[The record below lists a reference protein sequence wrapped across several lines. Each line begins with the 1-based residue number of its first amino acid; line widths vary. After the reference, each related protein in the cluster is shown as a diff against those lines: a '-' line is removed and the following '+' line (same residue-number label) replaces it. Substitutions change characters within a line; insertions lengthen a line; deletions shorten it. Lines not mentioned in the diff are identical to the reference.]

1 MERYEV
7 ELIEQYDKLNLYSI
21 RIDGHEYTEFEEF
34 VLRFSD
40 NDEYKEDLD
49 IVLSWLDN
57 IIRRGALERF
67 FRPEYRYGSGI
78 SAIPIETSKIRLY
91 CVRISNKILILGNGG
106 IKDAD
111 KWQDS
116 PLLSS
121 IVNRLVDTERFI
133 QSRKHSG
140 KICINES
147 GELIG
152 NLKFTRNDDETK

>member
-1 MERYEV
+1 MRCFYHERKIPYLHRVLTLKLRMERYEV

-57 IIRRGALERF
+57 IIRRGALERY

-78 SAIPIETSKIRLY
+78 SAIPIET
-91 CVRISNKILILGNGG
+91 
-106 IKDAD
+106 A
-111 KWQDS
+111 
-116 PLLSS
+116 
-121 IVNRLVDTERFI
+121 RFV
-133 QSRKHSG
+133 
-140 KICINES
+140 
-147 GELIG
+147 
-152 NLKFTRNDDETK
+152 FTVSEFRTRFLF

>member
-57 IIRRGALERF
+57 IIRREALERY

-91 CVRISNKILILGNGG
+91 CVRISNKILIL
-106 IKDAD
+106 DFH
-111 KWQDS
+111 
-116 PLLSS
+116 
-121 IVNRLVDTERFI
+121 RLDLT
-133 QSRKHSG
+133 
-140 KICINES
+140 
-147 GELIG
+147 
-152 NLKFTRNDDETK
+152 D

>member
-1 MERYEV
+1 M
-7 ELIEQYDKLNLYSI
+7 
-21 RIDGHEYTEFEEF
+21 
-34 VLRFSD
+34 
-40 NDEYKEDLD
+40 D

-57 IIRRGALERF
+57 IIRRGALERY

-78 SAIPIETSKIRLY
+78 SAIPIETS
-91 CVRISNKILILGNGG
+91 
-106 IKDAD
+106 
-111 KWQDS
+111 
-116 PLLSS
+116 
-121 IVNRLVDTERFI
+121 RLVDTERFI

>member
-57 IIRRGALERF
+57 IIRRGKWY
-67 FRPEYRYGSGI
+67 FRYTNR
-78 SAIPIETSKIRLY
+78 
-91 CVRISNKILILGNGG
+91 
-106 IKDAD
+106 D
-111 KWQDS
+111 KQDS
-116 PLLSS
+116 SLLCQNFEQDSY
-121 IVNRLVDTERFI
+121 F
-133 QSRKHSG
+133 RKW
-140 KICINES
+140 
-147 GELIG
+147 
-152 NLKFTRNDDETK
+152 RNKRR

>member
-57 IIRRGALERF
+57 IIRRGALERY

-78 SAIPIETSKIRLY
+78 S
-91 CVRISNKILILGNGG
+91 
-106 IKDAD
+106 D
-111 KWQDS
+111 KQDS
-116 PLLSS
+116 SLLCQNFEQDSY
-121 IVNRLVDTERFI
+121 F
-133 QSRKHSG
+133 RKW
-140 KICINES
+140 
-147 GELIG
+147 
-152 NLKFTRNDDETK
+152 RNKRR

>member
-57 IIRRGALERF
+57 IIRRGALERY

-91 CVRISNKILILGNGG
+91 CVRISNKILILG

>member
-40 NDEYKEDLD
+40 EEYKEDLD

-57 IIRRGALERF
+57 IIRRGALERY

-78 SAIPIETSKIRLY
+78 SAIPIETNRLRLY
-91 CVRISNKILILGNGG
+91 CVRISKKILIVGNGG

-111 KWQDS
+111 KWQNS

-121 IVNRLVDTERFI
+121 IVNRLIDTERFI
-133 QSRKHSG
+133 QSRKRNDT
-140 KICINES
+140 IWINERS
-147 GELIG
+147 
-152 NLKFTRNDDETK
+152 NDD

>member
-57 IIRRGALERF
+57 IIVEGRWKGIFALNIDMEVVF
-67 FRPEYRYGSGI
+67 P
-78 SAIPIETSKIRLY
+78 LY
-91 CVRISNKILILGNGG
+91 
-106 IKDAD
+106 
-111 KWQDS
+111 Q
-116 PLLSS
+116 
-121 IVNRLVDTERFI
+121 
-133 QSRKHSG
+133 
-140 KICINES
+140 
-147 GELIG
+147 
-152 NLKFTRNDDETK
+152 

>member
-40 NDEYKEDLD
+40 DEYKEDLD

-57 IIRRGALERF
+57 IICRGALERY

-78 SAIPIETSKIRLY
+78 SAIPIETNRLRLY
-91 CVRISNKILILGNGG
+91 CVRISKKILIVGNGG

-111 KWQDS
+111 KWQNS
-116 PLLSS
+116 PLLSPV
-121 IVNRLVDTERFI
+121 VNRLIDTERFI
-133 QSRKHSG
+133 RSRERDG
-140 KICINES
+140 TIWVNES
-147 GELIG
+147 GELMG
-152 NLKFTRNDDETK
+152 NLKFTRRNDETK

>member
-57 IIRRGALERF
+57 IIRRGALERY

-78 SAIPIETSKIRLY
+78 SAIPI
-91 CVRISNKILILGNGG
+91 
-106 IKDAD
+106 D
-111 KWQDS
+111 KQDS
-116 PLLSS
+116 SLLCQNFEQDSY
-121 IVNRLVDTERFI
+121 F
-133 QSRKHSG
+133 RKW
-140 KICINES
+140 
-147 GELIG
+147 
-152 NLKFTRNDDETK
+152 RNKRR

>member
-57 IIRRGALERF
+57 IIRRGALERY

-78 SAIPIETSKIRLY
+78 SAIPIETARFVFTVSEFY
-91 CVRISNKILILGNGG
+91 FE
-106 IKDAD
+106 
-111 KWQDS
+111 QDS
-116 PLLSS
+116 Y
-121 IVNRLVDTERFI
+121 F
-133 QSRKHSG
+133 RKW
-140 KICINES
+140 
-147 GELIG
+147 
-152 NLKFTRNDDETK
+152 RNKRR

>member
-57 IIRRGALERF
+57 IIRRGALERY

-78 SAIPIETSKIRLY
+78 SAIPIAVSYTHLT
-91 CVRISNKILILGNGG
+91 L
-106 IKDAD
+106 
-111 KWQDS
+111 
-116 PLLSS
+116 P
-121 IVNRLVDTERFI
+121 
-133 QSRKHSG
+133 
-140 KICINES
+140 
-147 GELIG
+147 
-152 NLKFTRNDDETK
+152 TKA